1 MSKVC
6 QITGKKPV
14 VGNRILRKG
23 LAKKKGGIGRHV
35 TAVNRRRFEP
45 NLQRRRLWVPELKR
59 FVVVRLTARG
69 LRTLEKKGVYKGLL
83 EAGLI

>member
-6 QITGKKPV
+6 QVTGKKPV

-69 LRTLEKKGVYKGLL
+69 LRTLEKKGIYKGLQ

>member
-59 FVVVRLTARG
+59 FVVGRLTARG

>member
-1 MSKVC
+1 M
-6 QITGKKPV
+6 
-14 VGNRILRKG
+14 
-23 LAKKKGGIGRHV
+23 RH
-35 TAVNRRRFEP
+35 TKRTFEP

-69 LRTLEKKGVYKGLL
+69 LRTLEKKGVYKGLM

>member
-59 FVVVRLTARG
+59 FVVVRLT
-69 LRTLEKKGVYKGLL
+69 
-83 EAGLI
+83 

>member
-69 LRTLEKKGVYKGLL
+69 LRTLEKKGVYKGLM